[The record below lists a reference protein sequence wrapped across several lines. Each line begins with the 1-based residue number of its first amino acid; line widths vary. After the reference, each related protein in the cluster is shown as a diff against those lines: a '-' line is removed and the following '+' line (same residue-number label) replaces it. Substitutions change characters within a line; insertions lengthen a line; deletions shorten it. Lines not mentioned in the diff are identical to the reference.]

1 MKYTLLTFITFLF
14 ACLSYGQ
21 SNLSGRILDKAD
33 RTPLTNATIILLNQD
48 SILQYH
54 TRANENGN
62 FEFKKI
68 KPNDYILIVSYPKF
82 ELHSQPL
89 KLNQNKTLEEIL
101 LSSQANL
108 IEEVV
113 VTAKIPIRIKGDTI
127 EYDAGSFETE
137 KNAKLEDLL
146 RRLPGLTVSS
156 DGAITAHGKTVSKVL
171 IDGEEFFGY
180 DPKIAIRNVRADAV
194 DKVQVYERKSEEAEL
209 TGIDDGQ
216 RFQTV
221 NVVLKEEAR
230 KGIFGNAEAHIG
242 TEELYTGN
250 LFAAKFNRTER
261 IGITANTNN
270 MGANSGGREGG
281 LRMNSQITG
290 EPRNTA
296 LGANYENQFWNK
308 KLNVNANYNFT
319 DASNRNERN
328 RYNKEIISEDEIQE
342 TNSFSTNKS
351 DNQGHAVRS
360 NFRMRLDSTSNMDVM
375 FNARKSQSNTW
386 SASENY
392 TINNTSD
399 SIRDYRSTNNAESED
414 QNNDIRIN
422 YRKRLNKQGRSI
434 NIHLNNSN
442 TSSEQISEVFQ
453 RTYLHKTDSEKL
465 INQDR
470 LSKNNSN
477 NFSSQFQF
485 SDRINEKINYSLG
498 YHFGINNNTSKVD
511 AFEQTPDG
519 QVLDLTY
526 SQNQENR
533 TQNQAL
539 VTTLNYIG
547 TNIFLSFNNRTNY
560 RNQELHDSYRDI
572 DLERS
577 FWDNNLNLSANYKIS
592 NRKNLN
598 ANFNQN
604 FDVPSFGQLQ
614 PLQPQTSDIF
624 RQEGN
629 PDLKRAIN
637 NSLNITYNTLSLM
650 KGTSWMLNS
659 SFSVKSNPIVNKRTV
674 TDSITISTYVN
685 VAGKSSWS
693 ANLNSN
699 YSMPLFDKKLQLSL
713 FSGANYNNGFA
724 YTRYQ
729 APGSGNMQ
737 DQYQLNNT
745 QNANL
750 FGGISFNEQDSKGLD
765 YDFNWRISVNNQRNS
780 LQKEYNYTNLMAG
793 GSTYLKYFLPKKF
806 NIAINV
812 YYSVEGATKLY
823 DKSIH
828 QFYTNFELSKKILKS
843 ESLTASIRA
852 YDIFNTYN
860 TTNRNVSETEY
871 SESTQLMLTRYVL
884 FGLKWDFN
892 KNLGKKNDD

>member
-1 MKYTLLTFITFLF
+1 MKYIILTFITIWFSS
-14 ACLSYGQ
+14 LSSAQ

-48 SILQYH
+48 SVLQYH
-54 TRANENGN
+54 SRANENGA

-68 KPNDYILIVSYPKF
+68 KPNDYIFIVSYPKF
-82 ELHSQPL
+82 ELYSQPL
-89 KLNQNKTLEEIL
+89 KLTESQTLEEIL

-108 IEEVV
+108 IEEVI
-113 VTAKIPIRIKGDTI
+113 VTARIPIRIKGDTI

-146 RRLPGLTVSS
+146 RRLPGLTVSG
-156 DGAITAHGKTVSKVL
+156 DGEITAHGKSVSKVL

-180 DPKIAIRNVRADAV
+180 DSKIAIRNIRSDAV

-221 NVVLKEEAR
+221 NVILKEEAR

-242 TEELYTGN
+242 SEDLYTGN

-290 EPRNTA
+290 EPRNTS
-296 LGANYENQFWNK
+296 LGANYENQLWNK
-308 KLNVNANYNFT
+308 KLNVNSNYNFT

-328 RYNKEIISEDEIQE
+328 RYNKEIISNEEIQE
-342 TNSFSTNKS
+342 TSSFSTNKS
-351 DNQGHAVRS
+351 SSQGHAVRG
-360 NFRMRLDSTSNMDVM
+360 NFRMRLDSTSNVDVLL
-375 FNARKSQSNTW
+375 NARKTQSINS

-392 TINNTSD
+392 TVNNISD
-399 SIRDYRSTNNAESED
+399 SIRDYRSTNSSESD
-414 QNNDIRIN
+414 DLNNEIRIN
-422 YRKRLNKQGRSI
+422 YRKRLNKQGRAL
-434 NIHLNNSN
+434 NFHLNNSN
-442 TSSEQISEVFQ
+442 SSSESMSEVFQ

-465 INQDR
+465 VDQDR

-477 NFSSQFQF
+477 NFNTQLQF

-498 YHFGINNNTSKVD
+498 YNFRVNQSHNKVD
-511 AFEQTPDG
+511 AYEQTPDG
-519 QVLDLTY
+519 QVLDLMY
-526 SQNQENR
+526 SQNQENKTR
-533 TQNQAL
+533 NQAL
-539 VTTLNYIG
+539 VTTLNYVG
-547 TNIFLSFNNRTNY
+547 NNLFMSFNNRTNH
-560 RNQELHDSYRDI
+560 RTQKLNDSYRDI
-572 DLERS
+572 HLQRS
-577 FWDNNLNLSANYKIS
+577 FWDNNLTLSANYKIS

-604 FDVPSFGQLQ
+604 FDVPTFGQLQ
-614 PLQPQTSDIF
+614 PLQPQTSEIF

-637 NSLNITYNTLSLM
+637 NSLNLTYNTLSLL
-650 KGTSWMLNS
+650 KGTSWVLNS
-659 SFSVKSNPIVNKRTV
+659 SFNIKSNPIVNKRTV
-674 TDSITISTYVN
+674 TDSITISTFVN

-693 ANLNSN
+693 ANMNSN
-699 YSMPLFDKKLQLSL
+699 YSMPIFGKKLLLSL

-729 APGSGNMQ
+729 ALGTINEQ

-745 QNANL
+745 QNANI
-750 FGGISFNEQDSKGLD
+750 FGGLSFSEQDSKGLD
-765 YDFNWRISVNNQRNS
+765 YDFNWRVTANNQRNS
-780 LQKEYNYTNLMAG
+780 LQKEYNYTNLMAR
-793 GSTYLKYFLPKKF
+793 GSSFLKYFLPKKF
-806 NIAINV
+806 NIATNIH
-812 YYSVEGATKLY
+812 YSVEGPTKLY
-823 DKSIH
+823 NKTIH
-828 QFYTNFELSKKILKS
+828 QFYTNFEISKKLLKS

-860 TTNRNVSETEY
+860 TTNRNVSDTEY

-884 FGLKWDFN
+884 FGIKWDFN
-892 KNLGKKNDD
+892 KNLGKKNDG